1 MYIWGAI
8 YVKVGNFNF
17 IFIHYHSDVILLVKS
32 LLLKRNINQMF
43 PIKAKVLLSNHSKS
57 EICCLVILIHIQRFA
72 RLLFIIIFTP
82 AIVLPRSIF
91 FRLYKTFANFAAFS
105 AILRPEP
112 FHLSGDV
119 YIPDSRCR
127 MRPFFLMQNKIS
139 N

>member
-72 RLLFIIIFTP
+72 KLLVIIIFTP
-82 AIVLPRSIF
+82 AIVLPRSPIF
-91 FRLYKTFANFAAFS
+91 FCLFETFANFAAFS
-105 AILRPEP
+105 AILRHEP

-119 YIPDSRCR
+119 YIPDS
-127 MRPFFLMQNKIS
+127 S
-139 N
+139 